1 MKKSIRLITELIPQR
16 PGEYRVH
23 KSVAPMNKEY
33 NDTDINK
40 NICEA
45 VGCFAKAT
53 DKIALEGGT
62 FGIIYV
68 LVCRN
73 CIRKFRE
80 DAIQETNNLGSNT
93 RSSGAQ
99 ARCDHDG

>member
-1 MKKSIRLITELIPQR
+1 
-16 PGEYRVH
+16 
-23 KSVAPMNKEY
+23 MNKEY
-33 NDTDINK
+33 NVTDINK

-62 FGIIYV
+62 FGIISV

-73 CIRKFRE
+73 CIGKFQDNGIRE
-80 DAIQETNNLGSNT
+80 TEAKSIHKK
-93 RSSGAQ
+93 RGAMI
-99 ARCDHDG
+99 

>member
-1 MKKSIRLITELIPQR
+1 LTIVELRPQQS
-16 PGEYRVH
+16 GEYLVH
-23 KSVAPMNKEY
+23 KSLAPMNKEY

-62 FGIIYV
+62 YGVISV

-73 CIRKFRE
+73 CIRKFRD
-80 DAIQETNNLGSNT
+80 DAVQETNKLSSGT
-93 RSSGAQ
+93 RSSEAQ
-99 ARCDHDG
+99 AGCEL

>member
-23 KSVAPMNKEY
+23 KSVAHMYKEY
-33 NDTDINK
+33 NVTDINK

-53 DKIALEGGT
+53 DNIALEGGT
-62 FGIIYV
+62 YGVISV

-73 CIRKFRE
+73 CIAKFR
-80 DAIQETNNLGSNT
+80 DDTVQGTNKLASNK
-93 RSSGAQ
+93 RSSEAQ
-99 ARCDHDG
+99 ARCDQ

>member
-1 MKKSIRLITELIPQR
+1 
-16 PGEYRVH
+16 
-23 KSVAPMNKEY
+23 MNKEY

-45 VGCFAKAT
+45 LGCSAKAT

-62 FGIIYV
+62 FGIISV

-73 CIRKFRE
+73 CIRKFRN
-80 DAIQETNNLGSNT
+80 DAVQETNKLGSIT
-93 RSSGAQ
+93 RSSDAQ
-99 ARCDHDG
+99 ARCEQ

>member
-23 KSVAPMNKEY
+23 KSVAHMNKYY

-53 DKIALEGGT
+53 DKIGVTVGT
-62 FGIIYV
+62 LGVIS
-68 LVCRN
+68 LLLCRN
-73 CIRKFRE
+73 CIGKFRDNGT
-80 DAIQETNNLGSNT
+80 DAMGVSIKRGT
-93 RSSGAQ
+93 A
-99 ARCDHDG
+99 

>member
-1 MKKSIRLITELIPQR
+1 
-16 PGEYRVH
+16 
-23 KSVAPMNKEY
+23 MNKEY

-53 DKIALEGGT
+53 NKIALEGGT
-62 FGIIYV
+62 FGIISV

-93 RSSGAQ
+93 ISSGAQ
-99 ARCDHDG
+99 ARCEHDG

>member
-1 MKKSIRLITELIPQR
+1 
-16 PGEYRVH
+16 
-23 KSVAPMNKEY
+23 MNKEY

-53 DKIALEGGT
+53 DKIALEGAT
-62 FGIIYV
+62 FGIISV

-73 CIRKFRE
+73 CIRKFQ
-80 DAIQETNNLGSNT
+80 DHGIQETDAKVI
-93 RSSGAQ
+93 SGKRGAMI
-99 ARCDHDG
+99 

>member
-1 MKKSIRLITELIPQR
+1 MITESIPQR
-16 PGEYRVH
+16 PGEYLVH
-23 KSVAPMNKEY
+23 KSVAHMNKYY

-62 FGIIYV
+62 FGIISV
-68 LVCRN
+68 LVCKN
-73 CIRKFRE
+73 CIAKFR
-80 DAIQETNNLGSNT
+80 DDTVQGTNNLGSNT
-93 RSSGAQ
+93 RSSEAQ
-99 ARCDHDG
+99 ARCEQ